1 MAGINDVT
9 GAVFTAAALA
19 GNTQFKL
26 DVVKAF
32 AFKRVLDNRF
42 IRNPV
47 ADTNDHG
54 QSFIGK
60 IA

>member
-1 MAGINDVT
+1 MPAVLCGTGLGMAGINDVT

-32 AFKRVLDNRF
+32 AF
-42 IRNPV
+42 
-47 ADTNDHG
+47 
-54 QSFIGK
+54 
-60 IA
+60 